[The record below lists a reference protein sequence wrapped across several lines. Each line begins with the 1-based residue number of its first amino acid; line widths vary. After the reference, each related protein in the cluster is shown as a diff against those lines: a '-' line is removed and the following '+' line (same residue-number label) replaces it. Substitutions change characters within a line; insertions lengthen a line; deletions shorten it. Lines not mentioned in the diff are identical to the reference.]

1 MMNLDNYM
9 NLIESFKNNGY
20 QFRGFDDEIRKK
32 GDLLLRHDV
41 DFDVELALKL
51 AQLESRIEVLST
63 YFFLVRSDSYNI
75 LSPQNFESIQ
85 RIKDLGHHI
94 SLHFDP
100 LIYEDYV
107 KGLEEELEIFSR
119 LFSFKPKVISIHR
132 PNEDF
137 LNGVSLGVSHTYQKK
152 FFSEIK
158 YISDSGGKFKFGHPL
173 ESDAFA
179 SRESI
184 HLLLHPIWW
193 VTDQVGNIAKLK
205 AHYQLRCRALSDH
218 FARNC
223 IPWKDH
229 LEGKL

>member
-1 MMNLDNYM
+1 MNLDNYM

>member
-1 MMNLDNYM
+1 MNLYNYL
-9 NLIESFKNNGY
+9 NLIKSFKNIGY
-20 QFRGFDDEIRKK
+20 HFRGFDDEIQKN

-41 DFDVELALKL
+41 DFDVSLALKL
-51 AQLESRIEVLST
+51 AEHESRIEVSST
-63 YFFLVRSDSYNI
+63 YFFLIRSDSYNI

-85 RIKDLGHHI
+85 QIKDLGHHI

-100 LIYEDYV
+100 LIYEDYL
-107 KGLEEELEIFSR
+107 KGLENELDIFSK
-119 LFSFKPKVISIHR
+119 LFGFRPKVISIHR
-132 PNEDF
+132 PNDDF
-137 LNGVSLGVSHTYQKK
+137 LNGVPLGVAHTYERR
-152 FFSEIK
+152 FFKEIK

-173 ESDAFA
+173 DSEAFLR
-179 SRESI
+179 RESI

-193 VTDQVGNIAKLK
+193 VTDQAGNIEKLK
-205 AHYQLRCRALSDH
+205 AHYQLRCRTLSDH

>member
-1 MMNLDNYM
+1 MNLDNYM

-137 LNGVSLGVSHTYQKK
+137 LNGVYLGVSHTYQKK

>member
-1 MMNLDNYM
+1 MNIDNYV
-9 NLIESFKNNGY
+9 NLIESFKNKGY
-20 QFRGFDDEIRKK
+20 RFRGFDDDIRKK

-41 DFDVELALKL
+41 DFDVNLALML
-51 AQLESRIEVLST
+51 AEHESRIEVSST
-63 YFFLVRSDSYNI
+63 YFFLFRSDSYNI
-75 LSPQNFESIQ
+75 LSPQNFESIK
-85 RIKDLGHHI
+85 RIRNLGHHI

-107 KGLEEELEIFSR
+107 KGLQDELDFFYR
-119 LFSFKPKVISIHR
+119 LFGFKPTVISIHR
-132 PNEDF
+132 PNDDF
-137 LNGVSLGVSHTYQKK
+137 LNGVPLEVAHTYERRYFK
-152 FFSEIK
+152 EIK

-179 SRESI
+179 TGESI

-193 VTDQVGNIAKLK
+193 VTDQVGTIEKLN
-205 AHYQLRCRALSDH
+205 AHYQLRCQALSDH

-229 LEGKL
+229 LEGKS